1 MAGACGHGKGRAGMA
16 RGVRVWQGECAQR
29 DVAVLT
35 AWRWVFYF
43 VIPRAV
49 AESRKSALKSFH
61 CGLFFSINAIFH
73 ALLRFFIFF
82 SSSIAEV
89 ISLPD

>member
-1 MAGACGHGKGRAGMA
+1 MTWWFVQHG
-16 RGVRVWQGECAQR
+16 RGVRAWQGVCGQR

-49 AESRKSALKSFH
+49 AESSNPGLRAFH
-61 CGLFFSINAIFH
+61 RHFWM
-73 ALLRFFIFF
+73 LRLR
-82 SSSIAEV
+82 AA
-89 ISLPD
+89 

>member
-1 MAGACGHGKGRAGMA
+1 MQASQRSL
-16 RGVRVWQGECAQR
+16 WQGEYAQR

-49 AESRKSALKSFH
+49 AQSSNP
-61 CGLFFSINAIFH
+61 GLRAFYRPFWM
-73 ALLRFFIFF
+73 LRLR
-82 SSSIAEV
+82 AA
-89 ISLPD
+89 